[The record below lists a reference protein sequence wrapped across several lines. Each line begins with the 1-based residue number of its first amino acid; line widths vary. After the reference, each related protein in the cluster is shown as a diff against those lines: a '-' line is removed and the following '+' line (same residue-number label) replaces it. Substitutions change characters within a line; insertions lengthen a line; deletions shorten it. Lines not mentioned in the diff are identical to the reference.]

1 MELRYLMT
9 IVIILYMLPRIA
21 VDRRERSSPIPELL
35 IKAGITVNFATLK
48 VGDYIISSTTAVERK
63 TVHYLVSSIYDGRLL
78 IQCSEL
84 IKYFTFPI
92 VIVEGDIRDLELLH
106 DSENAQSYSDKSPLI
121 YSSISTVILDFRI
134 PLVNTPSP
142 KHTTNLLVAMAR
154 KSLQE
159 RSVNEP
165 LLKKI
170 RKNRSEYL
178 QQLSVLTS
186 LPGVGTKLAGRM
198 LGEFNTPRRALNAS
212 SAELAKISGF
222 GVARAQRIR
231 KILDKKF
238 TDIDG
243 DQLTLL
249 EHLEPKN

>member
-1 MELRYLMT
+1 MT
-9 IVIILYMLPRIA
+9 VIIILYMLPRIV
-21 VDRRERSSPIPELL
+21 VDRRERSSSIPELL

-48 VGDYIISSTTAVERK
+48 VGDYIISSTSAVERK
-63 TVHYLVSSIYDGRLL
+63 TVQDLVSSIYDGRLL

-84 IKYFTFPI
+84 IKYFTSPL
-92 VIVEGDIRDLELLH
+92 VIVEGDIKDLELFQ
-106 DSENAQSYSDKSPLI
+106 DSENGHGYSDKSPLI
-121 YSSISTVILDFRI
+121 YGSISTVILDFRI
-134 PLVNTPSP
+134 PLVNTPSA

-186 LPGVGTKLAGRM
+186 LPGVGPKLAGRM

-222 GVARAQRIR
+222 GFARAQRVR

-238 TDIDG
+238 TEIEG

-249 EHLEPKN
+249 EHLEPNN